1 MEAKDQA
8 TSLQVCIII
17 VTFNAKPWIQKCL
30 ESALT
35 SVKANFILVVDNQ
48 STDDTVIWIQKSY
61 PEINLITL
69 KKNLGFGQAN
79 NIGMAKALE
88 LGADAVFLMNQ
99 DVYLTANTLEAL
111 WQHSQQ
117 HPEYGILS
125 PMHYNGI
132 GTALDIN
139 FSNYIIPSKCPGL
152 YSDALVGN
160 YHQSIYPLPF
170 VNAAAWLLTKAC
182 LEKVGGFNPSFF
194 HYGEDDN
201 YCQRVIYHGF
211 KIGVVPNTKVLHDR
225 EQTLTNSYF
234 KDKVIIEKRKAIL
247 HYSNPQNKSSFVQ
260 EKKKHLKKT
269 IKSIILLRWQ
279 QAKRN
284 IKHWQFLKS
293 LPLQTVISNREFSK
307 QTGAT
312 FLNLYSN
319 K

>member
-1 MEAKDQA
+1 MNVYI
-8 TSLQVCIII
+8 LI
-17 VTFNAKPWIQKCL
+17 VTYNAKPWIQKCL

-35 SVKANFILVVDNQ
+35 LVKANFILVVDNH
-48 STDDTVIWIQKSY
+48 STDDTVAWIQNNF
-61 PEINLITL
+61 PQINLISLTN
-69 KKNLGFGQAN
+69 NLGFGQAN

-111 WQHSQQ
+111 WLQSQQ

-125 PMHYNGI
+125 PMHYNGT
-132 GTALDIN
+132 GTALDAN
-139 FSNYIIPSKCPGL
+139 FSNYIVPSKCPGL

-160 YHQSIYPLPF
+160 YQQSIYPLPF
-170 VNAAAWLLTKAC
+170 VNAAAWLVTKAC

-225 EQTLTNSYF
+225 EQTLNHSYF
-234 KDKVIIEKRKAIL
+234 KDRAIVEKRKAIL

-260 EKKKHLKKT
+260 EKKKHVKKV
-269 IKSIILLRWQ
+269 IKSILFLRWQ
-279 QAKRN
+279 QVKRN

-293 LPLQTVISNREFSK
+293 LPLQIVISNRELSK
-307 QTGAT
+307 QTGT
-312 FLNLYSN
+312 SFLNFNSN